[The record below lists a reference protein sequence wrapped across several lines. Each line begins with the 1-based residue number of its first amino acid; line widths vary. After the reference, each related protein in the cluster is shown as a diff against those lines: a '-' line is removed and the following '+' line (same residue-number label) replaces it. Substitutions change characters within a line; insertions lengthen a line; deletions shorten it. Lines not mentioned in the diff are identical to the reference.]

1 MMYFTEPRLLK
12 AEKIKI
18 RKLEAEID
26 KLEDE
31 VAELSNSKYTPRK
44 YLAKL
49 GKIIK
54 AKTLAIVA
62 IKENAKKRE
71 LQTSGA

>member
-1 MMYFTEPRLLK
+1 MYFTEPRLLK
-12 AEKIKI
+12 AEKTKI

-26 KLEDE
+26 KLEALVFE
-31 VAELSNSKYTPRK
+31 FSNSRIVPRNK
-44 YLAKL
+44 LAKL

-54 AKTLAIVA
+54 AKTLAIVT

-71 LQTSGA
+71 LQTGGA

>member
-1 MMYFTEPRLLK
+1 MYFTEPRLLK
-12 AEKIKI
+12 AEKEKIKKLE
-18 RKLEAEID
+18 REREKLEALVFEYT
-26 KLEDE
+26 
-31 VAELSNSKYTPRK
+31 NSKFVPRRE
-44 YLAKL
+44 LAKL

-54 AKTLAIVA
+54 AKTLAIVT

>member
-18 RKLEAEID
+18 KKLEAEID
-26 KLEDE
+26 KLEAL
-31 VAELSNSKYTPRK
+31 VFELSNSKYTPRHK
-44 YLAKL
+44 LAKL

-54 AKTLAIVA
+54 AKYLAIVA
-62 IKENAKKRE
+62 IKENAKKRD

>member
-1 MMYFTEPRLLK
+1 MYFTEPRLLK
-12 AEKIKI
+12 AEKEKIK
-18 RKLEAEID
+18 KLEREID
-26 KLEDE
+26 KLEALVFE
-31 VAELSNSKYTPRK
+31 YSNSRFVPRNK
-44 YLAKL
+44 LAKL

-54 AKTLAIVA
+54 AKTLAIVT